1 LSMTP
6 PAPGMRSE
14 LSQVDR
20 DRDGVIDDYEL
31 IGLRSKVVKLSSS
44 DNMMEILSTHPNML
58 KRMKHVL
65 VDGLRKLGG
74 SSYWI

>member
-1 LSMTP
+1 MSMTP

-20 DRDGVIDDYEL
+20 DRDCFIDDYEL

-58 KRMKHVL
+58 NRMKHVF
-65 VDGLRKLGG
+65 VDGLRKPG
-74 SSYWI
+74 WQ

>member
-1 LSMTP
+1 
-6 PAPGMRSE
+6 MRSE

-44 DNMMEILSTHPNML
+44 DNMMEILSTRPNML
-58 KRMKHVL
+58 KRMKHVF
-65 VDGLRKLGG
+65 VDGLRKPG
-74 SSYWI
+74 WQ